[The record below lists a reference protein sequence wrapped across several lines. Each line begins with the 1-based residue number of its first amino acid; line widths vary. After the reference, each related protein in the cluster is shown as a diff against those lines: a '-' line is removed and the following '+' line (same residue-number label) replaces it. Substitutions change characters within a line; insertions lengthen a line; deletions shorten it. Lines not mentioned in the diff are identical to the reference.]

1 MGDHPDKPAS
11 ASISRSGDV
20 EAEPQSAVAVVVTNQ
35 EDEPCGVLE
44 KWGSEAWMYA
54 DKDALIELN

>member
-11 ASISRSGDV
+11 CSVSRSGDV

-35 EDEPCGVLE
+35 EDEACGVLE
-44 KWGSEAWMYA
+44 KWSGDAWIYA
-54 DKDALIELN
+54 DKDAVMRLN